1 MEGLLS
7 GGHWAALER
16 EAQMEGLLREAD
28 RQTRTDRGSP
38 RWDRLEELNA
48 EARGPKEGKRK
59 AGTLKKLSDS
69 PTKGS
74 LMNLENARKRRLV
87 KPRSSPPRAE
97 RPTAVLESRPLLVSR
112 RKEEEAVAST
122 DRDRSRGS
130 REPSG
135 KRLIT
140 GRSRN
145 RTWFRG
151 TSGSAGERLK
161 VEERR
166 VFGGGP
172 NSLRKQTCGGRR

>member
-1 MEGLLS
+1 MTDGLGGQEGLRS
-7 GGHWAALER
+7 GGHQAAVER

-28 RQTRTDRGSP
+28 RQTRTDPGAAP

-59 AGTLKKLSDS
+59 AGTLKKLLDC

-87 KPRSSPPRAE
+87 EPRSIPPRAK

-122 DRDRSRGS
+122 DWDQSMGS
-130 REPSG
+130 QEVSA
-135 KRLIT
+135 KRLQ
-140 GRSRN
+140 
-145 RTWFRG
+145 RG
-151 TSGSAGERLK
+151 
-161 VEERR
+161 
-166 VFGGGP
+166 
-172 NSLRKQTCGGRR
+172 